1 MSVKCQRCPVQQK
14 RSKAFLGYYI
24 VLGCV
29 MVVPSFCVLSQSLS
43 AINFIKVCW
52 ITGALSDGV
61 KTAKETAENMS
72 LDRLEKCQCQRNGQS
87 NNPLWA
93 K

>member
-1 MSVKCQRCPVQQK
+1 MSVKCQLCPVRQK
-14 RSKAFLGYYI
+14 RSKAFLGYYT

-29 MVVPSFCVLSQSLS
+29 MVVPSFCVLSQRLS

-61 KTAKETAENMS
+61 KTAKETAENMC
-72 LDRLEKCQCQRNGQS
+72 LDRLGKRQCQRNGQS